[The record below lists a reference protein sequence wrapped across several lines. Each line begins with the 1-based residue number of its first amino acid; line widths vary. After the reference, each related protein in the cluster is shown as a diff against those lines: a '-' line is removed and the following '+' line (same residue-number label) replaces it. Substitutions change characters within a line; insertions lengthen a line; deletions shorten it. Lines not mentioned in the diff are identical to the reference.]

1 MWTIAGTRQANL
13 QAWPTRAVARRAIVE
28 YIAGFGIRLHRTLGL
43 VAVLAGSAGDRAG
56 TAGGQSQGPRSG
68 AVRGGGL
75 DRLPR
80 IEKQVL
86 VTLSTDS
93 RAGDVMWLLSVGGR
107 AYAGQNGD
115 LQESC

>member
-1 MWTIAGTRQANL
+1 MRPARGQARITAHGEPSAGG
-13 QAWPTRAVARRAIVE
+13 RAIVE
-28 YIAGFGIRLHRTLGL
+28 YIAWFGIRLHSTLGL
-43 VAVLAGSAGDRAG
+43 VVVLAGSHGNRAG

-75 DRLPR
+75 DRLPS

-86 VTLSTDS
+86 VTLPTDS
-93 RAGDVMWLLSVGGR
+93 RAGNVMWLLSVGGR